1 MGKIDVLTKKYMSD
15 AEHFSDAFNYLLF
28 NGEQR
33 IRADSLMAMDAT
45 ELGIVLKNKKTCTV
59 QKIRDI
65 LKQCVIKNDG
75 KITYVI
81 LGIENQAYI
90 NYALI
95 VKNMIYDALN
105 YGEQVSEIA
114 KKNRKDKKL
123 KEDEFLSGF
132 SKEDKL
138 YPVITL
144 TIYFGADDWDA
155 PRSLYEMFGDIP
167 SELLKYVDNYHS
179 NIIVPK
185 EIKDFSRFSSELK
198 NVLEFIAIS
207 DDKSKLNEIKND
219 SSYEHLEI
227 DTVQLI
233 NECTNSKIS
242 IAQGEKEVNM
252 FKGLED
258 LMDDCREEGRCES
271 IERMLRM
278 GRTPE
283 EIADFCGYDLDKVK
297 QVEQKMLAIR

>member
-15 AEHFSDAFNYLLF
+15 AEHFSDAFNY
-28 NGEQR
+28 
-33 IRADSLMAMDAT
+33 S
-45 ELGIVLKNKKTCTV
+45 
-59 QKIRDI
+59 
-65 LKQCVIKNDG
+65 
-75 KITYVI
+75 
-81 LGIENQAYI
+81 
-90 NYALI
+90 
-95 VKNMIYDALN
+95 
-105 YGEQVSEIA
+105 EQVSEIA

-252 FKGLED
+252 CKGLED